1 MMINKQECVTDALH
15 LATALKDNVTQ
26 VGCVV
31 AYRFLLKEES
41 ICFCDVIF
49 WGRTKPNSLKK
60 K

>member
-1 MMINKQECVTDALH
+1 MMINEQECVRDALH

-49 WGRTKPNSLKK
+49 
-60 K
+60 